1 MNHNSFFVQLFNIKA
16 YTTIEGEYMNN
27 YKEIVTKAII
37 GKLKK
42 NSIDNISF
50 NIDDKPDTILGCWI
64 INHNFNGI
72 LNNKDVLV
80 NGKYDINVWYSYDN
94 NTKTNVAKY
103 TYNYNDILN
112 ININDN
118 IESSDVKVRS
128 LTNPV
133 VNDAKIEDNTIK
145 LEVSKEL
152 ATEVIADT
160 TIKVP
165 IESTTDDYIEIKE
178 DIKDEEI
185 NTNYLDK

>member
-1 MNHNSFFVQLFNIKA
+1 
-16 YTTIEGEYMNN
+16 MNN

-64 INHNFNGI
+64 INHSFNGI

-112 ININDN
+112 INLNDN
-118 IESSDVKVRS
+118 IDSSDVKVRS
-128 LTNPV
+128 LSNPI
-133 VNDAKIEDNTIK
+133 VNDAKIEDNLIK

-165 IESTTDDYIEIKE
+165 IESTIDDYIEIKE
-178 DIKDEEI
+178 NIKDEEI

>member
-1 MNHNSFFVQLFNIKA
+1 MNHNSFFMQLFIIKA

-128 LTNPV
+128 LTNPI

-165 IESTTDDYIEIKE
+165 IESTIDDYIEIKE

>member
-1 MNHNSFFVQLFNIKA
+1 
-16 YTTIEGEYMNN
+16 MNN

-112 ININDN
+112 INLNDN
-118 IESSDVKVRS
+118 IDSSDVKVRS
-128 LTNPV
+128 LSNPI

-165 IESTTDDYIEIKE
+165 IESTIDDYIEIKE

>member
-1 MNHNSFFVQLFNIKA
+1 
-16 YTTIEGEYMNN
+16 MNN
-27 YKEIVTKAII
+27 YKEIVTKAIV

-50 NIDDKPDTILGCWI
+50 NIEDKPDTILGCWI

-112 ININDN
+112 TNFNSNIDTK
-118 IESSDVKVRS
+118 EVKVRS
-128 LTNPV
+128 LSNPS
-133 VNDAKIEDNTIK
+133 VNDARIEDNQIK

-165 IESTTDDYIEIKE
+165 IELNTDDYIEIKE
-178 DIKDEEI
+178 DINTDEI
-185 NTNYLDK
+185 NTEYLDK

>member
-1 MNHNSFFVQLFNIKA
+1 
-16 YTTIEGEYMNN
+16 MNN

-64 INHNFNGI
+64 INHHFNGI

-80 NGKYDINVWYSYDN
+80 NGQYDINVWYSYDN

-112 ININDN
+112 INVNDN

-128 LTNPV
+128 LTNPI
-133 VNDAKIEDNTIK
+133 VNSANIEDNIIK

-165 IESTTDDYIEIKE
+165 IETSIDDYIEIKE

-185 NTNYLDK
+185 NTDYLDK

>member
-1 MNHNSFFVQLFNIKA
+1 
-16 YTTIEGEYMNN
+16 MNN

-64 INHNFNGI
+64 INHSFNGI

-112 ININDN
+112 INLNDN
-118 IESSDVKVRS
+118 IDSSDVKVRS
-128 LTNPV
+128 LSNPI

-165 IESTTDDYIEIKE
+165 IESTIDDYIEIKE

-185 NTNYLDK
+185 NTNYLEK

>member
-1 MNHNSFFVQLFNIKA
+1 
-16 YTTIEGEYMNN
+16 MNN
-27 YKEIVTKAII
+27 YKEIVTKAIV

-50 NIDDKPDTILGCWI
+50 NIEDKPDTILGCWI

-112 ININDN
+112 TNFNSNIDTK
-118 IESSDVKVRS
+118 EVKVRS
-128 LTNPV
+128 LSNPS
-133 VNDAKIEDNTIK
+133 VNDAKIEDNQIK

-165 IESTTDDYIEIKE
+165 IELNTDDYIEIKE
-178 DIKDEEI
+178 DINTDEI
-185 NTNYLDK
+185 NTEYLDK